1 TYGYEGLLRPSSVV
15 ETLGDLI
22 GDGENASATTTFQYT
37 GGQTLISTKV
47 NGVTETRTETKN
59 ALGKLA
65 GVIDANGHSYVII
78 YDGDGKVVSFD
89 FRGRKQFVSDPD
101 QGGWNY
107 VYNAFGDLTSVTDPK
122 LVVKTMT
129 YDVLGRMTG
138 KTDTTGASWQWVY
151 DNAPGAGIGKL
162 AAAVGPDDPRLN
174 GACASPNS
182 LITLTDG
189 NRPVRSYGYDQFGQ
203 LTDDS
208 ECVDGETFLTSHGY
222 DGVGREASVLYP
234 AINGN
239 RLSVGYH

>member
-1 TYGYEGLLRPSSVV
+1 
-15 ETLGDLI
+15 
-22 GDGENASATTTFQYT
+22 
-37 GGQTLISTKV
+37 
-47 NGVTETRTETKN
+47 
-59 ALGKLA
+59 
-65 GVIDANGHSYVII
+65 
-78 YDGDGKVVSFD
+78 
-89 FRGRKQFVSDPD
+89 
-101 QGGWNY
+101 
-107 VYNAFGDLTSVTDPK
+107 
-122 LVVKTMT
+122 
-129 YDVLGRMTG
+129 
-138 KTDTTGASWQWVY
+138 
-151 DNAPGAGIGKL
+151 

-239 RLSVGYH
+239 RLSVGYHYNNFGFLQSLTDDSVDGSVLWQEKSTSSPATAWKPSKLATRRGAGC